1 MAHPDWTV
9 ATQEREIV
17 ANITATLPNYVPR
30 PSGAYR
36 RWFINHQRR
45 QVPTAPPQVPPTLTE
60 REGEFLET
68 TDDESDDDE
77 DFSRVMAAV
86 GRGTIALAAAARAS
100 ASSTAP
106 TPAPTPT
113 RKRTLSDCHT
123 IEELEMEMA
132 KLQETFKR
140 HKERLEREESAF
152 PDCPICFD
160 TIDGESPLQSVLASC
175 GHVFCAQCY
184 MRQCSTPLATYTQRC
199 HKCPMCRSDWN
210 QPSNVHIMPK
220 GATVAMCK
228 QKAREPI
235 NLT

>member
-1 MAHPDWTV
+1 MGHPDWTV
-9 ATQEREIV
+9 AAQEREIV

-45 QVPTAPPQVPPTLTE
+45 QVPTAPQVPPTLTE

-77 DFSRVMAAV
+77 DFSRFMAAL
-86 GRGTIALAAAARAS
+86 GRRSIALAAAARAS
-100 ASSTAP
+100 A
-106 TPAPTPT
+106 PT

-123 IEELEMEMA
+123 TEELEMEMA

-140 HKERLEREESAF
+140 RKEQLVREESTF

-210 QPSNVHIMPK
+210 KPSNVHIMPK